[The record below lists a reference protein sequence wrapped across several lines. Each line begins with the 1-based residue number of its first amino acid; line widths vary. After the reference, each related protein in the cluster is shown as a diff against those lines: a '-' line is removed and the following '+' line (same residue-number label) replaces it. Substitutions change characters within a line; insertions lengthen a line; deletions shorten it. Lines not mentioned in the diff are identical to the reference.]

1 LRTASSW
8 LYEAAGRIVAPLLR
22 LKFVEQIYIRRS
34 VAAGEAEFPW
44 SDLDLGL
51 VIGPA
56 SGADLWGLWRRF
68 QMASLAFPRMGE
80 CQIATAAELAEMT
93 EMDPYRGSLDR
104 RYSIALVGGPPPIPA
119 LPVTPAAAAR
129 RLVFWFEHYLPLAM
143 RQTNIRNQRKF
154 AREMANALGVVEGRR
169 AEPLRSRREADVPA
183 ELHTLPPFAQ
193 CCAMAE
199 RAHSLL
205 RGPAPKVAEL
215 VRLPG
220 LILVPNA
227 QTAVPEFPAKT
238 MVVTPAVLDLLVT
251 TQSPGLWLKYGEALK
266 NLGFAAPQ
274 RQVWRAWCYRQLSGE
289 RFRLPGFGETGP
301 IEQPNRLASAEAIL
315 EALEADRM
323 PEAGVVRPVVASRNL
338 RSYYQRDY
346 DRLAERGANLRQAV
360 RALRIQENA

>member
-1 LRTASSW
+1 MRTASSW

-22 LKFVEQIYIRRS
+22 LKFVNQIYIRRS

-68 QMASLAFPRMGE
+68 QMANLAFPRMGE

-143 RQTNIRNQRKF
+143 RENNGRNQRKF
-154 AREMANALGVVEGRR
+154 VREMANALGVVEGRR

-183 ELHTLPPFAQ
+183 ELHALPPFAQ

-205 RGPAPKVAEL
+205 RGPAPKVTEL

-227 QTAVPEFPAKT
+227 QTSVPEFPAKT
-238 MVVTPAVLDLLVT
+238 MVVTPEVLDLLLA

-266 NLGFAAPQ
+266 DLGFAAPQ

-301 IEQPNRLASAEAIL
+301 IEQANRLASAEAIL
-315 EALEADRM
+315 EALEADRT

-346 DRLAERGANLRQAV
+346 DRLAERAANLRQAV